1 MLLPTPAVSV
11 CVAGTGSGRALGE
24 TVRSV
29 LDQTFRD
36 LELIVVGD
44 ASTDIARSF
53 GDARVRV
60 ERAPVGPGHDGRNV
74 AVQIARAELVKVV
87 RAHDLLHPRCLEL
100 QVAAM
105 DADPALAMVASRWHM
120 IDDRSRVVLPH
131 RGLSGLVGTRPGA
144 DVARRVVADRGDQLG
159 PASSVLLRHQFFQA
173 AGRWH
178 DVHPALM
185 DVELW
190 LRLLEHGEFRGLP
203 EPLAAMRTT
212 RADPDAPEDVGAQQR
227 RAFFD
232 ALTESGTYPLRLAD
246 QLGAPVR
253 TVRRGGRALL
263 GALAG
268 ASGPVR

>member
-1 MLLPTPAVSV
+1 MLLPIPAVSV
-11 CVAGTGSGRALGE
+11 CVAGSRSGRALGE

-36 LELIVVGD
+36 FELIVVGD

-53 GDARVRV
+53 GDVRVRV
-60 ERAPVGPGHDGRNV
+60 ERAPVGPGHDGRNL
-74 AVQIARAELVKVV
+74 AVQIARASLVKVV

-105 DADPALAMVASRWHM
+105 DSDPGLAMVASRWHM

-131 RGLSGLVGTRPGA
+131 RGLAGLIGMRPGG
-144 DVARRVVADRGDQLG
+144 DVARRVVADHGDQMG
-159 PASSVLLRHQFFQA
+159 PSTSVLFRHDMFA
-173 AGRWH
+173 SAGRWH
-178 DVHPALM
+178 NEHPSVIDL
-185 DVELW
+185 ELW
-190 LRLLEHGEFRGLP
+190 LRLLEHGDFLGLP
-203 EPLAAMRTT
+203 EPLAAIRSFRT
-212 RADPDAPEDVGAQQR
+212 DPDAPKNDAAQQR

-232 ALTESGTYPLRLAD
+232 ELAEKGIYPRRMAD
-246 QLGAPVR
+246 RLGAPAR

-268 ASGPVR
+268 APGPVT